1 MYILRLLFLN
11 RVSRWTLRIQFPP
24 EIKAT
29 ERSVL
34 VFREA
39 LYFMTVFFTLYF
51 LFMIGSKLTEFLV
64 RLITS
69 SDYKV
74 SFWIFNGMFFILGAI
89 ALNKDLVNGQGVVNR
104 HFGYRVVEADTEMTS
119 TPIKCMLRNLTVI
132 LFPFEFFILQRSDKR
147 LGDMIF
153 GTKLLK
159 VTPTSSETIL
169 TELRDYKWDMT
180 ALISVMI
187 PLLPCIAFLT
197 WITILN
203 FA

>member
-1 MYILRLLFLN
+1 MYLLRLLFLN
-11 RVSRWTLRIQFPP
+11 RVSRWTLRIQFPS

-29 ERSVL
+29 ERSLL

-39 LYFMTVFFTLYF
+39 LYFVTVFFTLYF
-51 LFMIGSKLTEFLV
+51 FFMVGSKLTEFFV

-74 SFWIFNGMFFILGAI
+74 SFWIFNVMFFILGTI
-89 ALNKDLVNGQGVVNR
+89 ALNKDLVNGQGIVNR
-104 HFGYRVVEADTEMTS
+104 HFGYRVVDADTEMTS
-119 TPIKCMLRNLTVI
+119 TPIKCMLRNLIVI
-132 LFPFEFFILQRSDKR
+132 LFPFEFFYLQRSDKR
-147 LGDMIF
+147 LGDIIF
-153 GTKLLK
+153 GTKVLK
-159 VTPTSSETIL
+159 VNPTSPETIL
-169 TELRDYKWDMT
+169 TELKDYKWNMT

-203 FA
+203 FE